1 MPLHCNF
8 IQDNLVDY
16 ERASSYDRNDFFDR
30 AFDSTDQS
38 GNDNDKW
45 DLPQLDIDEKTG
57 PKVLNNLLS

>member
-1 MPLHCNF
+1 M
-8 IQDNLVDY
+8 I
-16 ERASSYDRNDFFDR
+16 EMIFFDR

-45 DLPQLDIDEKTG
+45 DLPQLNIDEKTG